1 MKAALIATGCE
12 LVSGRIHEANNYFL
26 SQHLQSIGLQVVIH
40 YVVGDDSEA
49 LRLSIEHAMNIADI
63 IIISGGLGPT
73 VDDITFETLGKMFLL
88 QPIIHTHS
96 KERMEYFFNEVGK
109 SVLQSDFK
117 MMTVPENAVVFIN
130 DTGLA
135 PGFAV
140 SVDGKDIIA
149 LPGVPRELK
158 SMIGK
163 VIDYLESKYQL
174 NKKQSVTFKVVMMRE
189 AEVDSGVKEIVDTVK
204 NVDVSITYEA
214 GITTVMLSAKEDDVL
229 PEEIVI
235 DKARKLFGSKLIY
248 GYNSLE
254 EKVVKVFTRNGKT
267 IAVAESCTG
276 GLVAKRITDIPGS
289 SRIFLGGIVAYS
301 NQAKISLL
309 DVSSTTLQKFGA
321 VSQQTAIEMATG
333 AKEKFNADFGIA
345 ITGIAGPDGGTEEK
359 PVGLVCFGI
368 AGDSAFTTQIQ
379 FAGSREQIRTMAT
392 NYILTRLLSFA
403 GLG

>member
-117 MMTVPENAVVFIN
+117 MVTVPENAVVFIN

>member
-88 QPIIHTHS
+88 QPVIHAHS
-96 KERMEYFFNEVGK
+96 KERMEYFFNAVGK

>member
-1 MKAALIATGCE
+1 MKAALIATGSE
-12 LVSGRIHEANNYFL
+12 LVSGRVHEGNNYFL
-26 SQHLQSIGLQVVIH
+26 SQHFQSIGLQVVIH

-63 IIISGGLGPT
+63 IVISGGLGPT
-73 VDDITFETLGKMFLL
+73 VDDITFETLEKMFLL
-88 QPIIHTHS
+88 QPVIHTPS
-96 KERMEYFFNEVGK
+96 KERMEYFFHAIGK
-109 SVLQSDFK
+109 SVLPSDFK
-117 MMTVPENAVVFIN
+117 MVTVPENAVVFIN

-135 PGFAV
+135 PGFAL

-158 SMIGK
+158 SMVGK

-174 NKKQSVTFKVVMMRE
+174 NKRQSVTFKVVMMRE

-214 GITTVMLSAKEDDVL
+214 GVTTVMLSAKEDNVL
-229 PEEIVI
+229 PEEIVV
-235 DKARKLFGSKLIY
+235 DKAKKLFGSKLLY

-254 EKVVKVFTRNGKT
+254 EKVVKVFAKYGKT

-289 SRIFLGGIVAYS
+289 SSVFSGGIVAYS
-301 NQAKISLL
+301 NQAKISQL
-309 DVSSTTLQKFGA
+309 DVSSSTLQKFGA
-321 VSQQTAIEMATG
+321 VSQQTALEMATG
-333 AKEKFNADFGIA
+333 VKEKFSADFGIA

-359 PVGLVCFGI
+359 PVGLVCFSI
-368 AGDSAFTTQIQ
+368 AGDRVFTTQIQ
-379 FAGSREQIRTMAT
+379 FAGSREQIRTMAA

-403 GLG
+403 GLE